1 VNYGAD
7 LKILHLKSKQTCVS
21 RLAVLASMLLCMLLF
36 WGCRRKEQLAQPS
49 PLLGLKD
56 QPEVRVLLLDDATEC
71 LFSCEAPVT
80 VSVAD
85 STLPS
90 AHFKAVEEPVVVELV
105 GERVSFAGWGCLT
118 GKLQITPDA
127 NAIFSV
133 NGHRYR
139 GRLQIVVACDSNSFD
154 VVNLIGTEAYL
165 AGVIGA
171 EMPSY
176 WEPQALEAQAIA
188 ARTYCLYIK
197 KQFGANRHWD
207 VRKTAANQMY
217 RGVSVESQAVWR
229 AIAKT
234 AGKVLVCTQPGTA
247 PDGTEDIFSAYYAST
262 CAGHTENGKNVF
274 GDEFGPLAGV
284 PCKYC
289 IKIAKREFLN
299 WPTVYVT
306 KTRLNEKLFA
316 RYPQLQKL
324 GGIEQ
329 ISAVSPSRY
338 DGLTRLTWIKLE
350 GTNGT
355 SDILRAE
362 DFRLAVDPTGF
373 KIKSAAFE
381 IQKTGTGWAFA
392 SGKGY
397 GHGVGMCQCG
407 AEGMSRKGK
416 NSEEILSYYYPG
428 SRIKKLY

>member
-1 VNYGAD
+1 MTGAD
-7 LKILHLKSKQTCVS
+7 LKILHLKSKQTCVG
-21 RLAVLASMLLCMLLF
+21 RPAVLASMLCVVLF
-36 WGCRRKEQLAQPS
+36 WGCRRREQPAQPS
-49 PLLGLKD
+49 PLLGLEG
-56 QPEVRVLLLDDATEC
+56 QPEVRVLLVDDATEC
-71 LFSCEAPVT
+71 LFSCDAPVT
-80 VSVAD
+80 VTNVD
-85 STLPS
+85 SQLPE
-90 AHFKAVEEPVVVELV
+90 AHFKSVDKPIVVELV
-105 GERVSFAGWGCLT
+105 GEEVSFAGWGCPS

-127 NAIFSV
+127 NSIFSV

-139 GRLQIVVACDSNSFD
+139 GKLQIVVAHDSNSFD
-154 VVNLIGTEAYL
+154 VVNLVGTEAYL

-171 EMPSY
+171 EMPTY

-188 ARTYCLYIK
+188 GRTYCLYIK
-197 KQFGANRHWD
+197 KRFGANRHWD
-207 VRKTAANQMY
+207 IRKTAANQMY
-217 RGVSVESQAVWR
+217 KGVSVESQAVWR

-234 AGKVLVCTQPGTA
+234 AGKVLVCARPGNE
-247 PDGTEDIFSAYYAST
+247 TEDIFPAYYAST
-262 CAGHTENGKNVF
+262 CAGHTENSENVF
-274 GDEFGPLAGV
+274 GDTFGPLKGV

-289 IKIAKREFLN
+289 IKIAKGEFLN

-306 KTRLNEKLFA
+306 KTRLNEKLFE
-316 RYPQLQKL
+316 RYPQLKKL
-324 GGIEQ
+324 GSIEQ

-350 GTNGT
+350 GNNGT

-407 AEGMSRKGK
+407 AQGMARKGK
-416 NSEEILSYYYPG
+416 STGEILSYYYPG